1 MAEANE
7 WEVGFHRKAQ
17 KQKEKLPVSIV
28 AALDLLVAELR
39 TEGPERRN
47 WHHYGL
53 IVGKTDLHHCH
64 LNKGKPRYVAV
75 WKVIDRQV
83 QMMEV
88 RYVGTHENANYRRI
102 D

>member
-17 KQKEKLPVSIV
+17 KQKQKLPVSIV
-28 AALDLLVAELR
+28 VALDLLVAELR
-39 TEGPERRN
+39 VEGPERTN
-47 WHHYGL
+47 W
-53 IVGKTDLHHCH
+53 HHCH
-64 LNKGKPRYVAV
+64 LNKGKPCYVAV

-88 RYVGTHENANYRRI
+88 RYVETHENANYRRI